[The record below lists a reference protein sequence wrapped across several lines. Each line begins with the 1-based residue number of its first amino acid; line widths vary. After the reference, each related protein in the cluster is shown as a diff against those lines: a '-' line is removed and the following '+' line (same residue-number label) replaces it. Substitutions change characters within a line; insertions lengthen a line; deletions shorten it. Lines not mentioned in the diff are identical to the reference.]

1 MVPTVPDSKLTTE
14 RPFVRD
20 PDRRTSSR
28 RLLRSRLGG
37 NRTTLVATQS
47 RLLELTAPERSAR
60 PVSGSE
66 DLLLPSDGDA
76 GRPPRSPGSILMT
89 AAVVTAGMGLLVV
102 AFAFYLFGFTSIEAF
117 HSQHRL
123 AEQLAGSAGLA
134 ALNGRT
140 PPVGQ
145 AVAILAIPAIGI
157 RQVVLEGTTSKDLES
172 GPGLLIGSA
181 PPGTAGNVVI
191 AGRRTTFGSTFAR
204 IDTLQRGDP
213 IVVTGALGK
222 FSYVVTATR
231 IVSPGSPLPAGPTT
245 AGRLTLVTSTPAV
258 RATSLLIVTADLVG
272 KPVAYVPL
280 KAAGLPPAQ
289 FGLAGDGAATVPAIL
304 WGAALV
310 AVLLGSW
317 YLLRRS
323 GKTWLVYGL
332 ATPVV
337 IATALLCFASVAA
350 LLPATL

>member
-1 MVPTVPDSKLTTE
+1 MPDSKLTTE

-20 PDRRTSSR
+20 PNKPTSSQ
-28 RLLRSRLGG
+28 RLIRSRRSS
-37 NRTTLVATQS
+37 NRRPVIGTPAG
-47 RLLELTAPERSAR
+47 LLDLTAPTASIGPVYKSA
-60 PVSGSE
+60 
-66 DLLLPSDGDA
+66 DLPAPNDGDA
-76 GRPPRSPGSILMT
+76 GRATQRRRRPGSILMT

-102 AFAFYLFGFTSIEAF
+102 GFAAYLFGFTSVEAF
-117 HSQHRL
+117 HSQHRM

-140 PPVGQ
+140 PPAGQ

-157 RQVVLEGTTSKDLES
+157 RQVVVEGTSSIDLEN

-181 PPGTAGNVVI
+181 PPGTAGDVVL

-204 IDTLQRGDP
+204 IDTLRKGDL
-213 IVVTGALGK
+213 VAVTGALGK
-222 FSYVVTATR
+222 FAYVVTWKR
-231 IVSPGSPLPAGPTT
+231 VVSPGSPLPAGPTT

-258 RATSLLIVTADLVG
+258 RATSLLIVSADLVG
-272 KPVAYVPL
+272 KPIATVPL
-280 KAAGLPPAQ
+280 KAAALPPAQ
-289 FGLAGDGAATVPAIL
+289 FGLAGDGAATTPAIL
-304 WGAALV
+304 WGGALI
-310 AVLLGSW
+310 AVLLLAW

-323 GKTWLVYGL
+323 RKTWLVYGL

-337 IATALLCFASVAA
+337 IATALLCFANVAA